1 MPLES
6 GVEMALMNDELQ
18 FSSLYLT
25 RFAGSFGFMTV
36 LTLLPDYIDAL
47 GATGVTIGLFIT
59 ALELARTVGIVP
71 LGWAG
76 DRYSKRLLLVGSLLV
91 SALAYLAFARV
102 TTIPG
107 FLVARFLQG
116 LGLTGTGLLS
126 LALVGELAPN
136 DGRANLIGKYNAF
149 RMAAGIAGTI
159 GAGIL
164 FALTGFDI
172 LFGLLAILLIIAA
185 GSVWLFVD
193 GDETTVTGFAFTDLA
208 VNRRIVTLTSFRAQ
222 YAVAVSLVRNWVPIF
237 VGVSAAQGGLAS
249 GTVVVGAVLAA
260 EKLTNML
267 CQPITGRF
275 SDRQGRA
282 LFVFLGGGAY
292 GLIALAFPFAPS
304 FDGLLTLS
312 VPMAGEITSAVVVA
326 LVLNGLLGI
335 ADAFREPAS
344 MALFADEGKGEGITS
359 SFGIRSLVWKPGSVL
374 APLAGGWVM
383 GQFGIQWVFFV
394 GGLAA
399 LSGVATFLGILS
411 WNHGSRALHRW

>member
-1 MPLES
+1 
-6 GVEMALMNDELQ
+6 MAPTHDELQ

-25 RFAGSFGFMTV
+25 RFAASFGFMTV

-47 GATGVTIGLFIT
+47 GATGVTIGLFVT

-76 DRYSKRLLLVGSLLV
+76 DRYSKRLILVGALIV

-102 TTIPG
+102 TTVPG

-136 DGRANLIGKYNAF
+136 DGRANRIGKYNSF

-159 GAGIL
+159 GAGVL
-164 FALTGFDI
+164 FALTGFDV
-172 LFGLLAILLIIAA
+172 LFGLLTILLIVAT

-193 GDETTVTGFAFTDLA
+193 SDETTVTGFAFTGFA

-222 YAVAVSLVRNWVPIF
+222 YAVAVSLVRNWAPIF
-237 VGVSAAQGGLAS
+237 VGVSVAQGGLAY

-260 EKLTNML
+260 EKTTNML
-267 CQPITGRF
+267 FQPLAGRF

-282 LFVFLGGGAY
+282 LFVFLGGAAY
-292 GLIALAFPFAPS
+292 GVLALAFPFAPS
-304 FDGLLTLS
+304 LDGLLTLS
-312 VPMAGEITSAVVVA
+312 VPMAGEITGAVVVV

-344 MALFADEGKGEGITS
+344 MALFADEGKGEGIAS
-359 SFGIRSLVWKPGSVL
+359 SFGIRALVWKPGSIL
-374 APLAGGWVM
+374 APLFGGWIM
-383 GQFGIQWVFFV
+383 GQFGIEWVFFT
-394 GGLAA
+394 GGVAA
-399 LSGVATFLGILS
+399 LTGVTTFLAVLS
-411 WNHGSRALHRW
+411 WNHGSRALGQW